1 MNRSVA
7 QSLRLPVALAAA
19 ATLAACGGTVDFDVS
34 RSFDVNATATSWS
47 GEKAVD
53 LAADAPKAWKQRS
66 HIDSIQVVSADA
78 EITVEGA
85 TNAATTGSGTA
96 SFRPEGGP
104 ADGSQDVLVGTWTNI
119 PIAVGSSIAITP
131 SAQLDEFLNNVLKGS
146 GKFTVVASGTTDTQP
161 AVFTVK
167 VSVGAKLKWK
177 PF

>member
-47 GEKAVD
+47 GVKTVD

-66 HIDSIQVVSADA
+66 HIDSIQVVAADA
-78 EITVEGA
+78 EITVVGVG
-85 TNAATTGSGTA
+85 NVATTGSGTA
-96 SFRPEGGP
+96 SFRPEG
-104 ADGSQDVLVGTWTNI
+104 ATDASQDVLVGTWTDI
-119 PIAVGSSIAITP
+119 PISVGSSIALAP

-146 GKFTVVASGTTDTQP
+146 GKFSVVASGTTDAQP